1 MCDARRCDGHIGFC
15 GIGRGRVGGD
25 MGAFVVVVDAV
36 VLWCDSEHSKVGSGR
51 QRMFVRLIG
60 VSEDE
65 NLNVGVEV
73 LYS

>member
-1 MCDARRCDGHIGFC
+1 
-15 GIGRGRVGGD
+15 

-51 QRMFVRLIG
+51 QRMVVRLVG

>member
-1 MCDARRCDGHIGFC
+1 
-15 GIGRGRVGGD
+15 
-25 MGAFVVVVDAV
+25 MGTFVVVVAV
-36 VLWCDSEHSKVGSGR
+36 VLLCDSEHSRVGSGR
-51 QRMFVRLIG
+51 QRMVVRLVG